1 MPDKQETIAQILA
14 FPKPPEPRPP
24 EDVKMP
30 QPEPRIKITRLAD
43 IEPTLDTIDLVEDLL
58 SQGSTSV
65 IYGQSNSGKT
75 FVALD
80 LAMHIAMGKPWRGRE
95 VQQCGVIYCA
105 LEGTFGIRNRVA
117 AFRREHNV
125 PNDTPFGIVTVSL
138 EMLQPETAEQLAA
151 AIVAEAEA
159 IGVPIGLIVM
169 DTLSRALAGGDEN
182 SAEAMGLLVTNS
194 DYLRGQTKAHIMW
207 VHHAGKDDSRG
218 ARGHSLLRAAIDT
231 EIEIIDDDGTR
242 TIRVRKQRDHELG
255 RDMPFRLR
263 VVELGANPR
272 GKMIT
277 TCVVDHD
284 EEEEAQAAPAR
295 MRLTGHRARAFQILT
310 DLIAASGQPGYGGVP
325 PGLSSVPE
333 GWWRDQFYDR
343 AMPGDGAEA
352 KKKAFSRAASDLIAL
367 RLVGMGSKR
376 VWVSRDIGDG
386 GT

>member
-1 MPDKQETIAQILA
+1 MPDKSETIAQILA

-24 EDVKMP
+24 EDVQMP

-125 PNDTPFGIVTVSL
+125 PDDTPFGIVTVSL

-182 SAEAMGLLVTNS
+182 SAEAMGRLVTHS
-194 DYLRGQTKAHIMW
+194 DYLRGETRAHIMW

-231 EIEIIDDDGTR
+231 EIEVIDDDGTR

-284 EEEEAQAAPAR
+284 EEEEAQAAPAGK
-295 MRLTGHRARAFQILT
+295 RLTNDRARAYLVLT
-310 DLIAASGQPGYGGVP
+310 DLIAGSGQSGHRGVP
-325 PGLSSVPE
+325 QDIPSVPE
-333 GWWRDQFYDR
+333 EWWRDRFYER
-343 AMPGDGAEA
+343 AKPGATQEI
-352 KKKAFSRAASDLIAL
+352 KRQAFTRAADYLINE
-367 RLVGMGSKR
+367 RMVGMANKR
-376 VWVSRDIGDG
+376 VWIVARRE
-386 GT
+386 